1 MKRSNQARGPAAK
14 RVGLTVLTALGV
26 LASAAPSA
34 FASIRIV
41 DDRPGAFKDIK
52 DTGTV
57 YHLFGNA
64 SGFFTTTIGN
74 EIFPAGEIVISN
86 NGGIAFNPADPFL
99 SDDPEPIPSER
110 AFGGS
115 KALLPYWSD
124 IGNHVGNIFAA
135 EVGNVLVVQWDKKK
149 FEGFPDASAVTFQL
163 QIPTDIIDGV
173 AAQMLYQ
180 AINEGPAFG
189 GANGSV
195 GYQDGIDGTQNSVQF
210 AVGQAFSVTNLSVL
224 TVLVPCPG
232 AGMIL
237 LSGCLMLERRRR

>member
-1 MKRSNQARGPAAK
+1 
-14 RVGLTVLTALGV
+14 VLTALGV

-224 TVLVPCPG
+224 TVLVPSPG